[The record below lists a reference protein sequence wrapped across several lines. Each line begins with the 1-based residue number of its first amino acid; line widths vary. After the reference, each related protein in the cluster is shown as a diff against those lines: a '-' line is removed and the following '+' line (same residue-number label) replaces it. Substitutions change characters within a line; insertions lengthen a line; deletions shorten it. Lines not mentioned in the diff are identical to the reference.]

1 MTTIMI
7 VDDEPAI
14 GKLLL
19 YQLRGFG
26 YEASYVQN
34 GLLALHHFVLENP
47 DIVLLDVMMPWIS
60 GWEICRQLRACSSV
74 PVIMLTAKSADAD
87 IVNGLG
93 AGADDYLTKPFS
105 MVQLHAR
112 IEAVLRRTQHAR
124 GDHQHARAIARRD
137 PHLTLPSEVYS
148 ARAPTFDARL
158 PAQSDAPAPTAPK
171 LSHATPPDQPAPL
184 PRRLGQQIREARLNR
199 GLSLHQIERMCK
211 IRWEFLQAIEQEN
224 WSYVPRAQ
232 LRIALRDYTSYL
244 GLDLRELVGRPAAA
258 PQQPFFPLHLAA
270 FMAVVVLL
278 LVVGLYLFRL
288 A

>member
-1 MTTIMI
+1 MATRIMI

-26 YEASYVQN
+26 YEASYIQN
-34 GLLALHHFVLENP
+34 GLLALEHFILENP
-47 DIVLLDVMMPWIS
+47 DVVLLDVMMPLIS

-87 IVNGLG
+87 IVSGLG

-105 MVQLHAR
+105 MVQLQAR
-112 IEAVLRRTQHAR
+112 IEAVLRRTQPAR
-124 GDHQHARAIARRD
+124 GDHQRTRARGTRD
-137 PHLTLPSEVYS
+137 PHLTLPSEVYG
-148 ARAPTFDARL
+148 ARATSQLF
-158 PAQSDAPAPTAPK
+158 DAPALSAPK
-171 LSHATPPDQPAPL
+171 PHHDAQSQPVQL
-184 PRRLGQQIREARLNR
+184 PRRLGQQVREARLSR
-199 GLSLHQIERMCK
+199 GLSLHQIERVCK

-232 LRIALRDYTSYL
+232 LRVALREYTSYL
-244 GLDLRELVGRPAAA
+244 GLDLGELLGRPRAVS
-258 PQQPFFPLHLAA
+258 PPPFFPLHLAA

>member
-1 MTTIMI
+1 MV

-34 GLLALHHFVLENP
+34 GLLALHHFILENP
-47 DIVLLDVMMPWIS
+47 DVVLLDVMMPMIS
-60 GWEICRQLRACSSV
+60 GWELCRQLRACSTV

-87 IVNGLG
+87 IVSGLG

-105 MVQLHAR
+105 MVQLQAR
-112 IEAVLRRTQHAR
+112 IEAVLRRTQPAR
-124 GDHQHARAIARRD
+124 GGHERPRARATRD
-137 PHLTLPSEVYS
+137 PHLTMPSEVYS
-148 ARAPTFDARL
+148 ARTPSHIFDAPT
-158 PAQSDAPAPTAPK
+158 QSDAPAAPAPK
-171 LSHATPPDQPAPL
+171 PHRAAQPQPAPL
-184 PRRLGQQIREARLNR
+184 PRRLGQQVREARLSR
-199 GLSLHQIERMCK
+199 GLSLHQVERVCK

-232 LRIALRDYTSYL
+232 LRIALRAYTSYL
-244 GLDLRELVGRPAAA
+244 GLDIRELIGRPAMAS
-258 PQQPFFPLHLAA
+258 QPVFPLHLAA